1 MRKKTVLEDLDAKI
15 SLILEKYTL
24 MKSEKLSLEEENKRL
39 KSDFN
44 LLKEAFQAKNQEIEK
59 LQEEE
64 ELKDLELE
72 DIVHRINKVIGLV
85 NEKTES
91 VAWKFDF

>member
-91 VAWKFDF
+91 VA

>member
-1 MRKKTVLEDLDAKI
+1 MRNKTVLEDLDAKI

-24 MKSEKLSLEEENKRL
+24 LKNENLLLKEENGKL

-44 LLKEAFQAKNQEIEK
+44 LLKEAFQSKNQEVVQ
-59 LQEEE
+59 LQEED

-72 DIVHRINKVIGLV
+72 DIVLKISKAMGLV
-85 NEKTES
+85 IEEEED
-91 VAWKFDF
+91 VA

>member
-1 MRKKTVLEDLDAKI
+1 MRNKTVLEDLDAKI

-24 MKSEKLSLEEENKRL
+24 LKNENISLKEDNVKL

-44 LLKEAFQAKNQEIEK
+44 LLKEAFQAKNKEIEE
-59 LQEEE
+59 LQEED

-72 DIVHRINKVIGLV
+72 DIVHKISRAMGLV
-85 NEKTES
+85 PNKQAS
-91 VAWKFDF
+91 IA

>member
-1 MRKKTVLEDLDAKI
+1 MRNKTVLEDLDAKI

-24 MKSEKLSLEEENKRL
+24 LKDENLSLQEENERL

-44 LLKEAFQAKNQEIEK
+44 LLKDAFQAKNQEIEK
-59 LQEEE
+59 LQEED

-72 DIVHRINKVIGLV
+72 DITHKISKAMGLV
-85 NEKTES
+85 TEQEED
-91 VAWKFDF
+91 VA

>member
-1 MRKKTVLEDLDAKI
+1 MIKKTVLEELDAKI

-59 LQEEE
+59 LQEED

-85 NEKTES
+85 NEKEEY
-91 VAWKFDF
+91 VA

>member
-24 MKSEKLSLEEENKRL
+24 MKGEKLSLEEENNRL

-85 NEKTES
+85 NEKEES
-91 VAWKFDF
+91 VA

>member
-1 MRKKTVLEDLDAKI
+1 MIKKTVLEDLDAKI

-85 NEKTES
+85 NEKEES
-91 VAWKFDF
+91 VA